1 MSTLLNRKQRLL
13 LYKFFALLSIV
24 RWYNILLL
32 VIAQYL
38 AIFFVFAK
46 EQSFLHTIADIEIHL
61 IVLASSFVIAGGY
74 IINSFYDL
82 EKDLVNRPKDTLFDR
97 LISKR
102 TCLNFYFIF
111 NLIGLGL
118 ASLASYRVLIFFGGF
133 AFLLWFYSHKLKKMT
148 FVGNLTS
155 ALLSVVPFF
164 AVLLY
169 YQTFTINVFVYGGFI
184 TLLILIRDMIK
195 DLSGVKGDVI
205 YGYQTVPVELGTPRA
220 KNLIYLL
227 MIFAFLP
234 PVIIY
239 FSLHNHYIWTTTG
252 LVLLG
257 VFVSAIMLFKA
268 KTPKQYQNINN
279 LYKLLILLGV
289 FSVVFI

>member
-46 EQSFLHTIADIEIHL
+46 EQSFLYTLTDIEIHL
-61 IVLASSFVIAGGY
+61 IVLASSFVIAAGY

-82 EKDLVNRPKDTLFDR
+82 EKDLINRPRDTLFDR
-97 LISKR
+97 LVSKQ

-118 ASLASYRVLIFFGGF
+118 AFIASYRVLIFFGAF
-133 AFLLWFYSHKLKKMT
+133 AFLLWFYSHKLKKIT

-169 YQTFTINVFVYGGFI
+169 YHTFTINVFVYGGFI
-184 TLLILIRDMIK
+184 TILILIRDMIK
-195 DLSGVKGDVI
+195 DLVAIKGDVI
-205 YGYQTVPVELGTPRA
+205 YGYQTVPVELGTPKA
-220 KNLIYLL
+220 KGLIYLL
-227 MIFAFLP
+227 MLSAFLP
-234 PVIIY
+234 PVAIY
-239 FSLHNHYIWTTTG
+239 FSLHNKYIWTTMG
-252 LVLLG
+252 LVLVG
-257 VFVSAIMLFKA
+257 VLISAILLYKA
-268 KTPKQYQNINN
+268 ETPKQYQNINN